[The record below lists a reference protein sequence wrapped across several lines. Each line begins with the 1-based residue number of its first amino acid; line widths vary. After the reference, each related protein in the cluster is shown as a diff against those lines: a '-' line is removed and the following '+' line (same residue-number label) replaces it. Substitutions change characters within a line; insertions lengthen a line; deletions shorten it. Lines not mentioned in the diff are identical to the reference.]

1 MSAASLFWLALLIL
15 LLSSLSA
22 LIFKKKEAL
31 VRLGGTLL
39 VSLSSLVLFILAFRV
54 LFQQQHAV
62 EFEIHFLSWSI
73 PVLLDGFTSLF
84 LMLLAVLTLSSA
96 VFSSAFN
103 KGLKTVADWKFYS
116 VWPWFIAGLTG
127 LLTVDDLGAGFT
139 LAWQIMV
146 WSSYFLVRWGRP
158 AKLSARPAL
167 VYLLFMEAAW
177 LMIFG
182 APFLVKG
189 YRFGAP
195 LMEIGQNLTS
205 SSQVSSLL
213 FFALLL
219 LGFGIKTG
227 IFPLGQF
234 WIPGA
239 YSTATPSV
247 SALLAGILEKTGV
260 FGLVRIFFFVARG
273 AQLNFNA
280 TFWGKTLLIAGTLT
294 LFIGTVQAIKQSDYL
309 KLLAY
314 SSIGQVGYIIFALGS
329 SLLAWSSGS
338 AAGQSLALV
347 IFIGAVYHSLNH
359 GIFKSLL
366 FLTGGNLLYS
376 TRTRDLNRLGG
387 LLAVMPATGLLVAL
401 ASYSIAGMPA
411 SSGFVSKWL
420 MISGNF
426 LAGRNSLL
434 LTVSGIIALFTAAFT
449 LACYV
454 KFFGLAFTSAG
465 AGWKLKR
472 EVKETPAPMVGAGIF
487 LALIC
492 LSQAFLP
499 MAYVRL
505 ISRSL
510 NLSEGFLL
518 AGGSQDYLTGSLFS
532 LRIFD
537 GQQWL
542 AAVSPLVILFL
553 MVALLLLARALRQS
567 AGSVEVRVPAWLC
580 GYQDL
585 NQDNVYADR
594 NMFSDLKKFFW
605 WTGGNSNLVV
615 DDEAIEPVGVQPE
628 KEVGS

>member
-1 MSAASLFWLALLIL
+1 
-15 LLSSLSA
+15 
-22 LIFKKKEAL
+22 
-31 VRLGGTLL
+31 
-39 VSLSSLVLFILAFRV
+39 
-54 LFQQQHAV
+54 
-62 EFEIHFLSWSI
+62 
-73 PVLLDGFTSLF
+73 
-84 LMLLAVLTLSSA
+84 
-96 VFSSAFN
+96 
-103 KGLKTVADWKFYS
+103 
-116 VWPWFIAGLTG
+116 
-127 LLTVDDLGAGFT
+127 
-139 LAWQIMV
+139 
-146 WSSYFLVRWGRP
+146 
-158 AKLSARPAL
+158 
-167 VYLLFMEAAW
+167 
-177 LMIFG
+177 MIFG

-195 LMEIGQNLTS
+195 LMEIGQNLAS
-205 SSQVSSLL
+205 SSPASSLL

-273 AQLNFNA
+273 AQPNFNA
-280 TFWGKTLLIAGTLT
+280 AFWGKTLLIAGTLT

-465 AGWKLKR
+465 ANWKLKR
-472 EVKETPAPMVGAGIF
+472 EVKEAPAPMVGAGIF

-510 NLSEGFLL
+510 SLSEGFLL

-553 MVALLLLARALRQS
+553 MVALLLLARAWRQS